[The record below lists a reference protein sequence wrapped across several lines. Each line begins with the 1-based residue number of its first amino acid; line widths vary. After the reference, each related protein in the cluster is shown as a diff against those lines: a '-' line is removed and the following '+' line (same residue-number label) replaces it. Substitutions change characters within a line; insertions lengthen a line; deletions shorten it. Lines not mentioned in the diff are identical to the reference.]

1 MIKISAKTFAENS
14 NHTISQLKRGKE
26 LISWLRIEDVE
37 VELDVE
43 NIYNLV
49 DKEIKGKFET
59 NYPTKQIRKDKRH
72 RSQLIENEKLM
83 YAHERIIILLI
94 MHCRV
99 ATPESIEFRS
109 KLGFNQY
116 DITPTKEQSV
126 LKPVM
131 DAFDGETM
139 QTQCIAIG

>member
-1 MIKISAKTFAENS
+1 
-14 NHTISQLKRGKE
+14 
-26 LISWLRIEDVE
+26 
-37 VELDVE
+37 
-43 NIYNLV
+43 
-49 DKEIKGKFET
+49 
-59 NYPTKQIRKDKRH
+59 
-72 RSQLIENEKLM
+72 
-83 YAHERIIILLI
+83 

-139 QTQCIAIG
+139 QTQCIALG